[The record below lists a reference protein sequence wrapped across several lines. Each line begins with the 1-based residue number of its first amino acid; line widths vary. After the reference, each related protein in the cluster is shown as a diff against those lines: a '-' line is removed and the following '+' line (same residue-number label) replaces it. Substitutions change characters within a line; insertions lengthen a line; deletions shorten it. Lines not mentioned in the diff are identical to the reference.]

1 MKRFK
6 SCLLASAGLVILAA
20 TLSLTAPGRAFA
32 QRVGEDCVRI
42 CDTAASPLHVIVRGV
57 TRVTGD
63 VTINNQS
70 AIATTVT
77 GPVQVTTSPREPLY
91 VIQRRKVDNIFQE
104 QVSLT
109 LMPGENIATKDFL
122 VPADKFLEI
131 KNASGAV
138 TVKMQGDGSHGYLVS
153 LKVLQTNNSSINL
166 YAHGQFQGTSHVNN
180 QTLTSYH
187 IGFNTSGLFG
197 TPTDT
202 VQVRVERLFADP
214 SAEIKLELAITGEYH
229 DF

>member
-1 MKRFK
+1 MKRLK

-42 CDTAASPLHVIVRGV
+42 CDTAASPLHVIIRGV

-63 VTINNQS
+63 VTINNES

-91 VIQRRKVDNIFQE
+91 VIERMKVDNIFQE
-104 QVSLT
+104 QVSL
-109 LMPGENIATKDFL
+109 MMKPDQNFVQKDFV
-122 VPADKFLEI
+122 VPYGKFLEI
-131 KNASGAV
+131 KHASGTLLHIGMPLQPFKV
-138 TVKMQGDGSHGYLVS
+138 LVS
-153 LKVLQTNNSSINL
+153 VIQPNNNVFDFYLPRVLQDFNDGNTPGADFSL
-166 YAHGQFQGTSHVNN
+166 FHVGGDLNG
-180 QTLTSYH
+180 
-187 IGFNTSGLFG
+187 IFGDSGS
-197 TPTDT
+197 T
-202 VQVRVERLFADP
+202 VQVRLERTFI
-214 SAEIKLELAITGEYH
+214 SYETEMKLELAITGEYH